1 MISLKKYAAIAVL
14 GFASVSIANASVI
27 TGQLFNTGLDANG
40 NLVATP
46 GGVDG
51 NWDVAPSG
59 VDAVTYFNNAY
70 VQNDA
75 DSQWISSNQNGG
87 TETTSSADYVFTTTF
102 DLTGY
107 NASTAMITGSW
118 GVDNYATIFL
128 NNVDTGVS
136 LLFGQDSF
144 RTLDAFSISENFIAG
159 VNTLTVKV
167 TNGYVNEPNRD
178 PGPMAL
184 RFDDLVLTAVPEPLS
199 IALLG
204 LGLAGI
210 GFSRRK

>member
-1 MISLKKYAAIAVL
+1 M
-14 GFASVSIANASVI
+14 
-27 TGQLFNTGLDANG
+27 
-40 NLVATP
+40 
-46 GGVDG
+46 
-51 NWDVAPSG
+51 
-59 VDAVTYFNNAY
+59 
-70 VQNDA
+70 
-75 DSQWISSNQNGG
+75 
-87 TETTSSADYVFTTTF
+87 FTTTF

-136 LLFGQDSF
+136 LVFGQDSF
-144 RTLDAFSISENFIAG
+144 RTLHAFSISENFIAG